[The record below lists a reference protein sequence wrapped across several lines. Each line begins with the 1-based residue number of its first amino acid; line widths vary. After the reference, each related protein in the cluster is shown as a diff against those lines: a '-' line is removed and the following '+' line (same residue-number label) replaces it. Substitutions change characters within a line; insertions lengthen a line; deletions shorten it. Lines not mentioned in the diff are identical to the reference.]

1 MAQALVHL
9 PNRGNLS
16 ASLAPLMQS
25 NRHRPRVTIVNRR
38 RLVEEGSFA
47 SEVVRCQLGNGS
59 RLELVCKYTAK
70 LWGPPGEESWGH
82 RRGVLHEARVYHN
95 VLQPTGLTM
104 PRFFGACRDRTTGA
118 RWLVIQ
124 YLKGGV
130 RVNQSSDPAAM
141 GLAARWIGRFH
152 ALTAWR
158 ARRHAFPFL
167 KTFDAPYYRGWVRR
181 TLEFAGRWHERFPW
195 LTTLG
200 DRFDGWAPLLA
211 SNRSVIHGEYYGR
224 NVLFLRGAIYP
235 VDWESAAVAAGEIDL
250 AALLEGWPART
261 VAQCLREYKRARWP
275 TGAPA
280 DFDRRL
286 DAARV
291 FNVFRWLG
299 DDPELTRHEGMRHYF
314 EELRPAARRLQ
325 LI

>member
-1 MAQALVHL
+1 ME
-9 PNRGNLS
+9 
-16 ASLAPLMQS
+16 S
-25 NRHRPRVTIVNRR
+25 NGHRPRLTIVNRR

-47 SEVVRCQLGNGS
+47 SEIVRCQLGDGS

-82 RRGVLHEARVYHN
+82 RRGVLHEARVYRH
-95 VLQPTGLTM
+95 VLQPTGMTM
-104 PRFFGACRDRTTGA
+104 PRFYGVCRDRTTGA
-118 RWLVIQ
+118 RWLVVG

-130 RVNQSSDPAAM
+130 RVNQSPDPAAM

-152 ALTAWR
+152 ALTASR
-158 ARRHAFPFL
+158 AHRRAFSFL

-181 TLEFAGRWHERFPW
+181 TLEFAGHWHERFPW

-200 DRFDGWAPLLA
+200 ERFEGWAPLLA

-224 NVLFLRGAIYP
+224 NVLFNGGAIYP

-250 AALLEGWPART
+250 AALTEAWPART
-261 VAQCLREYKRARWP
+261 VARCVREYQRARWP
-275 TGAPA
+275 RGTPA

-299 DDPELTRHEGMRHYF
+299 DDPQMTRREGMRYYF
-314 EELRPAARRLQ
+314 QELRTAARRLQ